1 MALDILKQLFVVGD
15 KKFQRPKKRKRTRK
29 PCLTRGQ
36 RRMRQRLQRGPIKP
50 KSEADKL
57 TLESI
62 ARKRPRTVKR
72 CAGGLY
78 EPLPTKR
85 RAGY

>member
-1 MALDILKQLFVVGD
+1 MAFDTLKQLFFVGD
-15 KKFQRPKKRKRTRK
+15 RKFQRPTKRKRTRK

-50 KSEADKL
+50 ETEADKL

-62 ARKRPRTVKR
+62 ARKRPGTVKR
-72 CAGGLY
+72 WAGGSY
-78 EPLPTKR
+78 ELLPTKR
-85 RAGY
+85 RA